1 MAETIWSGVVTV
13 SDFIMDNLFIINIF
27 LSLII
32 VFFQRRSPQ
41 TVWTWLLLMYFIP
54 ILGFVLYLVIGQDF
68 HKSRMFKAKEIEGEL
83 KYAVRRQEETI
94 YHKRLR
100 LANPEMNRFKDLILY
115 NLEAGEAVLTDNND
129 IRIYTDGKAK
139 FRALIDEMKQA
150 QKYIHLQYYIIRND
164 ELWQEIEKVLI
175 QKAREGV
182 QVRVLFDSMGCRTM
196 HNKDWKRLEAEGI
209 MVAEFF
215 PALLGKL
222 QLRVNYRNHRKILV
236 VDGVTGFLGGVNI
249 ADRYYYG
256 TNEGDWHDTHIKITG
271 ESVFSLQA
279 CFMMD
284 RHFALNRRFRFKRKY
299 YPELKLT
306 EGNSSLTNTKI
317 YSQVISSGPDSDW
330 ASIMQCYFSAI
341 TSAKEH
347 IYIVSPY
354 FTPCESILNAIKIAA
369 LSEIDVRIMLPE
381 KSDTEL
387 VQYGT
392 MSFVGELLEAGV
404 KIYLFKNGF
413 NHSKVISIDG
423 EMSIVGSANMDVRSF
438 EGYEAEEQII
448 LACDDLK
455 AENNAAG
462 EKVFPIQK
470 ACGKIEEG
478 YLTTV
483 LGKASWNVI
492 RFKKH

>member
-1 MAETIWSGVVTV
+1 MNMVLAVFISTV
-13 SDFIMDNLFIINIF
+13 LILRKQDPVKTLSWIMV
-27 LSLII
+27 LI
-32 VFFQRRSPQ
+32 
-41 TVWTWLLLMYFIP
+41 LLPYIG
-54 ILGFVLYLVIGQDF
+54 ILLYLFVGQNF
-68 HKSRMFKAKEIEGEL
+68 RKKKIYSRKGIADYNLRKKTSARQLETL
-83 KYAVRRQEETI
+83 K
-94 YHKRLR
+94 
-100 LANPEMNRFKDLILY
+100 ANPGLLETELQPFRKIIFQNLKNSHTVLESNTGIDFFFTGKEALNAMYDSIEKATSHIHLQSYIIEDDTTGNRFKDLLIK
-115 NLEAGEAVLTDNND
+115 
-129 IRIYTDGKAK
+129 KAK
-139 FRALIDEMKQA
+139 EGLE
-150 QKYIHLQYYIIRND
+150 IIVMYD
-164 ELWQEIEKVLI
+164 
-175 QKAREGV
+175 G
-182 QVRVLFDSMGCRTM
+182 MGSISL
-196 HNKDWKRLEAEGI
+196 NKTFTE
-209 MVAEFF
+209 
-215 PALLGKL
+215 
-222 QLRVNYRNHRKILV
+222 QLRNASIEVIPFAPIRFFIPASKVNYRNHRKILV

-381 KSDTEL
+381 KSDTKL

-438 EGYEAEEQII
+438 EHNFEVMAVIYNKECAKTI
-448 LACDDLK
+448 
-455 AENNAAG
+455 ENKFIYDTRFCNAVSIAKWG
-462 EKVFPIQK
+462 KRGKREKIKESF
-470 ACGKIEEG
+470 AR
-478 YLTTV
+478 L
-483 LGKASWNVI
+483 LSALL
-492 RFKKH
+492 